1 MASSNSS
8 LSPPIILV
16 PTENLSSINSGPGV
30 VVKNITQPKKD
41 FNFKE
46 CINSNLDA
54 LKREAKELFTFH
66 PKEWVSAFKPNP
78 KFPLFVLGDID
89 GFVALFMNNLAT
101 LLAVIL
107 SLKLVFEDDLI
118 YGKIVPGVSIGML
131 WGNLYYVYMARKLA
145 YRENRGDI
153 CTMPYGINTPG
164 AFAFVFSII
173 LPTYRACMHGNDGR
187 DKRTCEELAWYVAL
201 ASNFATGIILLVLC
215 VVGEFIR
222 RNTPGVALLSSISG
236 IGFTYLALNEYLP
249 VAASPLVSFL
259 PFTIVML
266 GYFSGVKF
274 GPIPVAFVALVVG
287 TILGWSTSLNQAID
301 VKNATSIVRPY
312 PLVFPI
318 KAMFSHIDEI
328 TPYLSTTI
336 PTAISIAIGTIQCV
350 ETAKRAGD
358 FYPTRESMFAD
369 GIGTL
374 IASLFGSILG
384 MTTYIGHPAMKKMG
398 AKQAYSIANGI
409 AFLPLCFFGIT
420 ALLISIIAIV
430 SVNPIIIFI
439 GLVICAD
446 TLAITPQRH
455 YPAFL
460 LGLMP
465 IIADWAKGTIVS
477 GVAGSFT
484 DFVVNDTDFDKNVTA
499 HISGFSYR
507 GLLNFS
513 GGSLLQ
519 CIFITAIFMYMIDRK
534 FIRAAVWSL
543 LAAFFAFFGLIN
555 APGVGVLTKKTDD
568 GWKFTVSYVMM
579 AVLFGGFELAQRK
592 HWVKQPDTEPDDLST
607 LEWAEWNRLRLLEE
621 NNPDEENV

>member
-1 MASSNSS
+1 MASSGASS
-8 LSPPIILV
+8 SPPIILV
-16 PTENLSSINSGPGV
+16 PTEILTVVNSGPAV
-30 VVKNITQPKKD
+30 IVKNVTEPNEPFSFSELIY
-41 FNFKE
+41 
-46 CINSNLDA
+46 SNVNV
-54 LKREAKELFTFH
+54 LKNEAKTLLTFH
-66 PKEWVSAFKPNP
+66 PNEWISAFRPNP

-107 SLKLVFEDDLI
+107 GLRIVFEDDII
-118 YGKIVPGVSIGML
+118 YGKIVPGVSLSML

-145 YRENRGDI
+145 YKENRGDI

-164 AFAFVFSII
+164 AFAFIFSII
-173 LPTYRACMHGNDGR
+173 LPTYFGCINGGSGR
-187 DKRTCEELAWYVAL
+187 DRRTCEELAWYVAL
-201 ASNFATGIILLVLC
+201 ASNFTTGIILLLLC

-249 VAASPLVSFL
+249 VAASPIVSFL
-259 PFTIVML
+259 PFAIVML
-266 GYFSGVKF
+266 GYFAGVKF
-274 GPIPVAFVALVVG
+274 GPVPVAFVALVVG
-287 TILGWSTSLNQAID
+287 TILGWSTQLNQGVD
-301 VKNATSIVRPY
+301 VRNATSIVKPY
-312 PLVFPI
+312 PLAFPI
-318 KAMFSHIDEI
+318 QAMLSHIGEI

-350 ETAKRAGD
+350 ESAKRAGD
-358 FYPTRESMFAD
+358 FYPTREAMFAD

-384 MTTYIGHPAMKKMG
+384 MTTFIGHPAFKKMG

-409 AFLPLCFFGIT
+409 AFLPLCFFGIN
-420 ALLISIIAIV
+420 ALLLSIIAIV

-465 IIADWAKGTIVS
+465 IVADWAKGTIMNGVS
-477 GVAGSFT
+477 GAYT
-484 DFVVNDTDFDKNVTA
+484 NFVINDTDFTKNVTA
-499 HISGFSYR
+499 HITGFSYR

-519 CIFITAIFMYMIDRK
+519 CIFLTAIFMYMIDRK
-534 FIRAAVWSL
+534 FIRAAIWCL
-543 LAAFFAFFGLIN
+543 IAAFFAFFGLIN
-555 APGVGVLTKKTDD
+555 APGVGVLVKKTDD
-568 GWKFTVSYVMM
+568 GWKFTVAYVMM
-579 AVLFGGFELAQRK
+579 AALFGCFEFAQQK
-592 HWVKQPDTEPDDLST
+592 HLVKQPETEPDDLSS
-607 LEWAEWNRLRLLEE
+607 LEWAEWNRQRLLEE
-621 NNPDEENV
+621 NNEDQYNV